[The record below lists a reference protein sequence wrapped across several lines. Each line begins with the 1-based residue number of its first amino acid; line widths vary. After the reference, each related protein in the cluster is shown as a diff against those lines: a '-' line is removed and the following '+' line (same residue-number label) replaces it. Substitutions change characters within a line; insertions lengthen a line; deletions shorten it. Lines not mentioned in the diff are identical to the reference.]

1 MAERTGDKRDRQPMR
16 ERYIQEN
23 YEESRK
29 RRSVLIDDLLHD
41 ESVYITSMLNVVKFY
56 LNIYMYI
63 Y

>member
-41 ESVYITSMLNVVKFY
+41 ESV
-56 LNIYMYI
+56 
-63 Y
+63 